1 MKQKDTG
8 NIITAGNGATFDK
21 GETNLSMLLK
31 GEYLLNKNRIAYEI
45 CMINNDDSVV
55 KIQ

>member
-1 MKQKDTG
+1 M
-8 NIITAGNGATFDK
+8 AGNGAMFDK

-45 CMINNDDSVV
+45 CLTNNNDSVV
-55 KIQ
+55 KLQ

>member
-8 NIITAGNGATFDK
+8 NIITAGNGAMFDK